1 MNFIKKPIF
10 ALSTL
15 IIVASAYILGWTNL
29 FVVEKIIID
38 SNDKKVVQDVM
49 SKIKQQPPV
58 VELGQPLARVDR
70 REIATRLREMLWIEN
85 IKLDRRIFSG
95 ELHLEIIPRN
105 PIARLVPNDSTN
117 VATIGFMDRD
127 LEYFYLPREAVNR
140 AINAGEWSQVPELAI
155 LRDSAELR
163 QDVSELL
170 SELQKSSL
178 MVERVTAKDQLAIS
192 TKVSR
197 QGRILDISWG
207 SVKDLEL
214 KIEILNRLMELKA
227 NRNVKNV
234 NLSNPVSPI
243 VSR

>member
-105 PIARLVPNDSTN
+105 PIARLVPKDSTN

>member
-15 IIVASAYILGWTNL
+15 IIVSSAYILGWTNL

-105 PIARLVPNDSTN
+105 PIARLVPKDSTN

-140 AINAGEWSQVPELAI
+140 AISAGEWSQVPELAI